1 MSDTILLKQL
11 EKVQAESLEL
21 EAQLGEMTFASSL
34 SIVPMKL
41 DRSFASTKSLGSQSL
56 MFEVM
61 HTVVRDIYLSIVP
74 MKF

>member
-1 MSDTILLKQL
+1 MW
-11 EKVQAESLEL
+11 
-21 EAQLGEMTFASSL
+21 AQLGEMTFASSL

-61 HTVVRDIYLSIVP
+61 HTVVRDIYLLIVP

>member
-1 MSDTILLKQL
+1 MW
-11 EKVQAESLEL
+11 
-21 EAQLGEMTFASSL
+21 AQLGEMTFTSSL

-56 MFEVM
+56 LFEQCIQ
-61 HTVVRDIYLSIVP
+61 DIYLSIVP